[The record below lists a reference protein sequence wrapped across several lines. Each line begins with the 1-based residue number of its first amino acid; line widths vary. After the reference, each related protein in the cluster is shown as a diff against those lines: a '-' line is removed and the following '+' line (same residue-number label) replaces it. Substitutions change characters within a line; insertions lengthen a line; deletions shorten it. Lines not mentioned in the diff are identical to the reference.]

1 MYKNKI
7 KINTLRIVLTYLIIA
22 ALWILF
28 SDKFLSNLSLDLLTI
43 TKLQTYKGLF
53 FITVTAA
60 VLYVTIRNLLVRLEE
75 EKIEQLNIKNA
86 LQHSEERYRLLIET
100 SPYAIGIHQDD
111 KLVFVNNAG
120 VKLLGAKEKS
130 EIIGLP
136 ISKII
141 HPDNLEVSSA
151 RIKKMMAGEKNLYP
165 VEDKYVRLDG
175 SIFDVQVTAVALNF
189 NGRLAVQVIALDI
202 TEQIKARQEIV
213 NRNKDLNKLFEISL
227 NLLESLDKKTILK
240 KFVYDMTNLM
250 RLDSGSIYLLKEN
263 DLELDVTFPELPIDF
278 PAEFRLAELEHHTHI
293 LEAISTNSL
302 IVINDVSKF
311 AFSDEEKLIINKRN
325 LGSMVYL
332 PLYVEKKVI
341 GVLILG
347 TIGRTH
353 NYEEHELNICRTLS
367 NLVSIALENSFL
379 FERLNNNL
387 TELQNLLIEKNNAT
401 KALKESEERW
411 QFALEGSGDGVW
423 DWNTL
428 TNEVFFSKKWKE
440 MLGYEEDEI
449 KNNLQEWEN
458 RLHPLDSKRVKEI
471 VQKHLD
477 GKIKEYEIEYR
488 MLCKDGSYKWIL
500 DRGKVTTFTPDGK
513 PSRMLGT
520 HTDISVRKRN
530 EDEIYNSREKLRALA
545 ARLESAKEEERIN
558 LARELHDNLGQSLT
572 GLKMDISWLRKRINS
587 EILENHKTWIE
598 KTKSMSDL
606 IDTIIGDVRRISH
619 ELRPNILDYLGLIPA
634 LEWYV
639 EDFRKRTEI
648 DCEIVLNVNDILLNK
663 KTEIS
668 VYRILQEAFT
678 NIIRHSAATRVL
690 MIIDETEDYF
700 IIILKDN
707 GKGISEYEVE
717 NLHSLGLTGMKER
730 TIQFDGILIIEGEK
744 NKGTTITLKI
754 PTREKA

>member
-7 KINTLRIVLTYLIIA
+7 KINTLKIVLTYFIVA
-22 ALWILF
+22 TLWILF
-28 SDKFLSNLSLDLLTI
+28 SDEFLSNISLDPLTI

-53 FITVTAA
+53 FITVTAF
-60 VLYVTIRNLLVRLEE
+60 VLYITIRNLLVKLDT

-86 LQHSEERYRLLIET
+86 LQQSEERYRLLIET
-100 SPYAIGIHQDD
+100 SPYAIGIHQDE
-111 KLVFVNNAG
+111 KLIFINDAG

-141 HPDNLEVSSA
+141 HPHNVESSSA
-151 RIKKMMAGEKNLYP
+151 RIKKMLAGERDLYP
-165 VEDKYVRLDG
+165 VEDKYVKLDG
-175 SIFDVQVTAVALNF
+175 NSVDVQVTAVALNY
-189 NGRLAVQVIALDI
+189 NGRLAVQVIVLDI
-202 TEQIKARQEIV
+202 TEQIKTKQEIL
-213 NRNKDLNKLFEISL
+213 NRNKELTKLFEISL
-227 NLLESLDKKTILK
+227 TLLESLDKKTILK
-240 KFVYDMTNLM
+240 NFVNDITTLM
-250 RLDSGSIYLLKEN
+250 RLDSGAIYLLKEN
-263 DLELDVTFPELPIDF
+263 DLKLDVTFPELPINF
-278 PAEFRLAELEHHTHI
+278 PDEFRLAKLIHHPHI

-302 IVINDVSKF
+302 VVINDVSKSD
-311 AFSDEEKLIINKRN
+311 FSEEEKLIIRKRN

-341 GVLILG
+341 GVLILS
-347 TIGRTH
+347 TIGRT
-353 NYEEHELNICRTLS
+353 YDYKEHELNICHTLS

-387 TELQNLLIEKNNAT
+387 TELQNLLVEKNNAT

-423 DWNTL
+423 DWNIL
-428 TNEVFFSKKWKE
+428 TNEAFFSKKWKE
-440 MLGYEEDEI
+440 MHGYEEDEI

-471 VQKHLD
+471 VKKHLD
-477 GKIKEYEIEYR
+477 GKTKEYEIEYR
-488 MLCKDGSYKWIL
+488 MLCKDGSYKWVL
-500 DRGKVTTFTPDGK
+500 DRGKITSFTPDGK

-520 HTDISVRKRN
+520 HSDISIRKRN

-572 GLKMDISWLRKRINS
+572 GLKMDISWLRKRINN

-707 GKGISEYEVE
+707 GKGISEDEVE

-730 TIQFDGILIIEGEK
+730 TIQFDGVLIIEGEK